1 MPQASGPDGRRGQVE
16 EEELEASQRIVTD
29 GPHFEDFEVGEV
41 FEEAPALTLTPGH
54 AALHQALLGDR
65 LRLPLDAEL
74 SAAVTGGDTAL
85 AHPNLVCDVAIG
97 QSTGPTQ
104 RVLGNLFYRGLVL
117 LQPAHIGDTLRTRT
131 EVVGLKQ
138 NRARGDGTAS
148 GLVALRIRTENQRG
162 KAVLDF
168 WRCPMIPLRDPAA
181 ETGHA
186 DRFEEIPDELDPDR
200 VAAAIPSSWRLDRFR
215 ERVPGTHFADLPVG
229 TTFEVAGR
237 DTVSSAPELARL
249 TLNLAKAHT
258 DPGASPHRRRLVYGG
273 HTIAVAAA
281 QATRAIPNLVTI
293 VAWRGCDHLAPVF
306 EGDVLATD
314 LSVEGAH
321 PLDGGGGLVDLR
333 ARVQADRFGS
343 DEIAEVLDWSFVGLM
358 A

>member
-1 MPQASGPDGRRGQVE
+1 M
-16 EEELEASQRIVTD
+16 EARQRIVSD
-29 GPHFEDFEVGEV
+29 GPHFEDFVVGDV
-41 FEEAPALTLTPGH
+41 FDEAPALTLTSGH

-74 SAAVTGGDTAL
+74 SAAVTARDQAL

-117 LQPAHIGDTLRTRT
+117 LRPVHIGDTLRTQT

-138 NRARGDGTAS
+138 NRAREDRNAS

-162 KAVLDF
+162 ELVLDF
-168 WRCPMIPLRDPAA
+168 WRCPMIPMRDPTA

-186 DRFEEIPDELDPDR
+186 DRFEEIPDELDSEQ
-200 VAAAIPSSWRLDRFR
+200 VAAAIPGKWRLDRFR
-215 ERVPGTHFADLPVG
+215 ERVPGAHFAELEVG
-229 TTFEVAGR
+229 ATFEVGGR

-258 DPGASPHRRRLVYGG
+258 DPGASAHGRRLVYGG

-293 VAWRGCDHLAPVF
+293 VAWHGCDHLAPVF
-306 EGDVLATD
+306 ENDVLATE
-314 LSVEGAH
+314 LSVEGAQR
-321 PLDGGGGLVDLR
+321 LEGGGGLVDLR
-333 ARVQADRFGS
+333 ARVQADRFES
-343 DEIAEVLDWSFVGLM
+343 SEIAEVLDWSFVGLM